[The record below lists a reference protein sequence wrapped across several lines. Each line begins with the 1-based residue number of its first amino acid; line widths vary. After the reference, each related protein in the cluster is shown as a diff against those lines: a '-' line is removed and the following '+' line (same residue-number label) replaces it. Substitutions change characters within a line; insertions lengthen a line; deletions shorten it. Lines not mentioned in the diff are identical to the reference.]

1 MSDIEYEGTRVQ
13 NVKAVEA
20 TEEPLRAAADGGAA
34 GSEQDRILGIVH
46 RVLVEG
52 VIPHSL
58 HDAYAQIERAVRGE
72 G

>member
-1 MSDIEYEGTRVQ
+1 MAEDRQDAYVPDAPPPDPGPPP
-13 NVKAVEA
+13 A
-20 TEEPLRAAADGGAA
+20 P
-34 GSEQDRILGIVH
+34 SEQERFLEVAR

-52 VIPHSL
+52 PIPASL

>member
-20 TEEPLRAAADGGAA
+20 TEEPLKAPADGGAA
-34 GSEQDRILGIVH
+34 DSEQDRILGIVH

-52 VIPHSL
+52 VIPASL

>member
-1 MSDIEYEGTRVQ
+1 VPDAPAPQGLPEQ
-13 NVKAVEA
+13 PAP
-20 TEEPLRAAADGGAA
+20 EPQP
-34 GSEQDRILGIVH
+34 SEQDRFLGVAR

-52 VIPHSL
+52 PIPASL